1 MIRAPRV
8 GLDYR
13 PALANREGI
22 GRYARE
28 LVRGFVAQ
36 GHGKSLALFAT
47 TLSPARFDD
56 DELGLSH
63 HEVRRL
69 RLRLPSKALRLAMT
83 VTHSGADTWLG
94 GVDVFHHTQPNT
106 LRVRRAREV
115 ATVFD
120 CIFLE
125 RRGWLDPG
133 GAERMEAAV
142 REQVRRAALILTPTE
157 FVAREVVARLGVD
170 AARVAVTP
178 LGCDHGPVLAAA
190 PSTSAPYVLT
200 VSRVDARK
208 NHLRMLQAFEQLVGA
223 GLPHRW
229 IVAGPAGHG
238 GEEFDAAVARS
249 SARERVERR
258 AFVPEDELARL
269 YAGAA
274 AFVFAS
280 LSEGFGLPPLE
291 AMRRRVPTVVARATC
306 LPEVCGDAAEYI
318 DPTDVDS
325 IAQGLRRV
333 IEDRSLADELR
344 ARGQRQAER
353 FTWSACAQATFAAYR
368 RALD

>member
-1 MIRAPRV
+1 MNRAPRV

-22 GRYARE
+22 GRYTRE
-28 LVRGFVAQ
+28 LVRGLIAQ
-36 GHGKSLALFAT
+36 GHGRSLALFAT

-56 DELGLSH
+56 DELGLSR
-63 HEVRRL
+63 EGVLRVRW
-69 RLRLPSKALRLAMT
+69 RLPSKALRLAMT
-83 VTHSGADTWLG
+83 VTRSGADTWLG
-94 GVDVFHHTQPNT
+94 GVDLFHHTQPNT

-125 RRGWLDPG
+125 RRGWLDPR

-142 REQVRRAALILTPTE
+142 REQVRRSALILTPTQ
-157 FVAREVVARLGVD
+157 FVAREVVERLGAD

-178 LGCDHGPVLAAA
+178 LGADHGPVLPQS
-190 PSTSAPYVLT
+190 PSTSAPYILT

-208 NHLRMLQAFEQLVGA
+208 NHLRMLQAFEQLVAA

-238 GEEFDAAVARS
+238 AEDFDAAVARS
-249 SARERVERR
+249 SARDRVERR
-258 AFVPEDELARL
+258 SFVSEDELAKL
-269 YAGAA
+269 YAGAS

-280 LSEGFGLPPLE
+280 LAEGFGLPPLE
-291 AMRRRVPTVVARATC
+291 AMARRVPVVVARATC
-306 LPEVCGDAAEYI
+306 LPEVCGDAAEYVE
-318 DPTDVDS
+318 PTEVDS

-333 IEDRSLADELR
+333 LEDPAHADELR
-344 ARGQRQAER
+344 ARGRRRAEI
-353 FTWSACAQATFAAYR
+353 FTWSDCARTTLAAYL
-368 RALD
+368 RAIG